1 MKITNKYYQK
11 YKQKIQKGVRGKY
24 QNLFEEEKHKRL
36 KKAQKRY
43 QNLAEEEK
51 EKKSISIIVNVIKFF
66 PKNKS
71 RSQFII

>member
-11 YKQKIQKGVRGKY
+11 YKQKIQKGVRGRY

-51 EKKSISIIVNVIKFF
+51 EKKSISIIVNVIKFC